1 MGSGRSSPEVSQ
13 PYGVSGSQG
22 KPIPTK
28 CFFLPRLMALP
39 APRPLGG
46 SYVIKLICMQGKL
59 KQGRLE
65 RAGEAPGSHLPP
77 VLCCSLSAAWLFYL
91 CAGKKRGDL
100 FFSGNNKCLSRFQ
113 PFAPWELSEE
123 GPQFLGIILLHSQ
136 EWCLLPR
143 MVSAFLRASLGLF

>member
-1 MGSGRSSPEVSQ
+1 MLSPGVPQ
-13 PYGVSGSQG
+13 PCGVSGSQG
-22 KPIPTK
+22 RPIPTK
-28 CFFLPRLMALP
+28 CFFLPWLVALP

-46 SYVIKLICMQGKL
+46 SYIIKLICMEGKL

-65 RAGEAPGSHLPP
+65 RAGEAPGSHLFLLCFAAASLRPGCFTC
-77 VLCCSLSAAWLFYL
+77 VL
-91 CAGKKRGDL
+91 GKRGDL

-136 EWCLLPR
+136 EWSLLPR